1 MAVDSKKLVVNTG
14 WCTGCGICVAFCPMK
29 VLEVKLEKV
38 VIANPDACVKCGFCE
53 LRCPDYAIHLQL
65 QEEEK

>member
-1 MAVDSKKLVVNTG
+1 V
-14 WCTGCGICVAFCPMK
+14 K

-53 LRCPDYAIHLQL
+53 LRCPDYAIHLQ
-65 QEEEK
+65 EEEK

>member
-1 MAVDSKKLVVNTG
+1 VDNKKLVVNSA
-14 WCTGCGICVAFCPMK
+14 WCTGCGICVAFCPVK

-38 VIANPDACVKCGFCE
+38 VIANPGACVKCGFCE
-53 LRCPDYAIHLQL
+53 MRCPDYAIHLQL